1 MDAFDKIFSIIY
13 NTIFWIVYIV
23 IIIIVI
29 NVNKKNKNES
39 EK

>member
-1 MDAFDKIFSIIY
+1 MDTFDKIFSMVY

-29 NVNKKNKNES
+29 KVNKNNKNGS
-39 EK
+39 KR